1 MENISFFINWWT
13 IALVLFALEMFT
25 GTFFLLVLAAASLV
39 GGIAWLM
46 DASLPAQMIAASI
59 AGVGGLMLR
68 YWLAHRNKDA
78 KRNGLSTLGES
89 LLEINNSVMVE
100 SWNGEGIHASAE
112 VRYRG
117 ATWQVSPASADT
129 PLYEGAY
136 FIDGVNGSRLL
147 LRAPEARHES
157 AVGR

>member
-1 MENISFFINWWT
+1 MENIGFFINWWT
-13 IALVLFALEMFT
+13 IALALFALEMFI
-25 GTFFLLVLAAASLV
+25 GIFFLLVLAAASLI

-46 DASLPAQMIAASI
+46 DASLSAQMVAASI

-68 YWLAHRNKDA
+68 YWHVHRNKNKGIA
-78 KRNGLSTLGES
+78 TLGES
-89 LLEINNSVMVE
+89 LLEINNSVMVDA
-100 SWNGEGIHASAE
+100 WNGEGIHASTE

-117 ATWQVSPASADT
+117 ATWQASPATANT

-147 LRAPEARHES
+147 LRAPETRHES
-157 AVGR
+157 AAGR